1 MALRG
6 GAGGGGAHMQV
17 ACLLPLS
24 KELIPPDSLLVLV
37 CLLPSISLFVLLC
50 SLKSESP

>member
-1 MALRG
+1 
-6 GAGGGGAHMQV
+6 MQV
-17 ACLLPLS
+17 ACFPYLRSSSLLTH
-24 KELIPPDSLLVLV
+24 SLLVLV